1 MCRTRS
7 EQFKEERILSVMFD
21 RDLGLCIEL
30 GDEKID
36 DDGIYGYAPT
46 QGFIKAL
53 KKEIEFHIENT
64 LGILSEHPTRRRVYR
79 RFRQGLEKR
88 HPVFD
93 EFSSISKIA

>member
-53 KKEIEFHIENT
+53 KKEIVLEVKVEKEKT
-64 LGILSEHPTRRRVYR
+64 VSSVKYR
-79 RFRQGLEKR
+79 LNAGLYE
-88 HPVFD
+88 D
-93 EFSSISKIA
+93 I